1 MTSVPTTTTR
11 RRALAAL
18 ALPVAATASC
28 GSDAGTTGASSTTQT
43 AASGEQLPADPGT
56 LLDVRTPQ
64 EYAEGHLEGAVNI
77 DATGA
82 TFVEEVEAL
91 DHEATY
97 TLYCRSGNRSAQ
109 ATSQMEELGFT
120 DVHDAGGMEQA
131 AEALGLPVVT
141 D

>member
-11 RRALAAL
+11 RRALATL
-18 ALPVAATASC
+18 VLPVAATASC
-28 GSDAGTTGASSTTQT
+28 GSGAGTAGGSSTTEP
-43 AASGEQLPADPGT
+43 AAPDARVPTDPGT

-77 DATGA
+77 DVTGT
-82 TFVEEVEAL
+82 TFVDQVEAL
-91 DHEATY
+91 DHEARY

-109 ATSQMEELGFT
+109 AKSQMEGLGFT

-141 D
+141 G

>member
-1 MTSVPTTTTR
+1 MISVRTTTTR

-28 GSDAGTTGASSTTQT
+28 GSEAGTVGASVASGP
-43 AASGEQLPADPGT
+43 AASDEQDPGEPGT

-64 EYAEGHLEGAVNI
+64 EFAEGHLEGAVNI
-77 DATGA
+77 DITGE
-82 TFVEEVEAL
+82 TFVEQIEAL
-91 DHEATY
+91 DHDARY

-109 ATSQMEELGFT
+109 AKNRMEELGFT
-120 DVHDAGGMEQA
+120 DVHDAGGVEQA
-131 AEALGLPVVT
+131 AETLGLPVVT